1 MKGKRRIFSVFIAFC
16 IIFTLM
22 PIGASGSSVQQLYWI
37 YSGNCSA
44 DSNGKIIANDADNFY
59 AHKKISVDRS
69 NDSRYGYFAYK
80 SGTDYY
86 AVKSVEITDNTG
98 NYKISSY
105 DDDNEYEYIISC
117 TKHGSCTFRA
127 TLGNITY
134 EINAGFELP
143 YTGAYNSIVC
153 TEDAYLD
160 GKFHFETGPKDSD
173 GNSYFYLIMQCQNYA
188 AGSVKASAG
197 RYGDSGWK
205 PKKIKGLEF
214 GDVEVKY
221 ISGSRYYVSKVTV
234 TKEFQSPYNSNNR
247 YTIGF
252 SVKSSNMDLGT
263 HSMQIYDSR
272 EIEKDSRLY
281 WFYDSEVDVADDGL
295 VNLTVSYLNSLD
307 KAACRVLERN
317 SVNNERVTGYF
328 AVRKDTGYY
337 AVNVGDGA
345 VLSTDK
351 FEIGKI
357 GRDNYP
363 NSDFAY
369 YVRFL
374 KFGTSKFT
382 TWYMGKEYSINLT
395 ASLPPVGLYSN
406 EERTADSYLDGEF
419 HFTDGPK
426 DSSGN
431 SYFYLIADDYG
442 YEVDQV
448 KGYICEHNEENRA
461 ASMDGISV
469 GEAYRLDEDYIT
481 CRITV
486 SEQYRETSSQS
497 GYYIGLKYGNTNEYN
512 ADWIHIYDSMEYP
525 KDRQLYWFDRWSVNI
540 NEQGIVTPDEKRNIN
555 ELAVRKIMLERL
567 KNSNYGYFA
576 VKDGDNYRAVK
587 NVNSL
592 DNSDIMFADIG
603 NSDNGNSSDSN
614 EYLYGL
620 KCMKIGEYK
629 GQFSYSENGNEY
641 RLSMVAVLPESGAYA
656 TSERNA
662 ESFLND
668 EFHFADAAE
677 KSPDGSTA
685 YFYVITRD
693 YDVDININK
702 TKVVVSDSYNGEDGV
717 KGISAGKVEK
727 FTAADGKSYF
737 RCKIA
742 VTSDYKQKEYGRIF
756 ISFEEDRRHDVIS
769 IRIGDSAEYPQKQQL
784 YSFRYWSVDIGE
796 DGLLTMSSD
805 NDYDDMETLDDIA
818 ERVYTSSE
826 KKDNMYECC
835 FAVKKGDSYYAVNNL
850 EALNSDNISIEKD
863 EENAYRYYIR
873 WTEFG
878 IYTLKAEYEGSEY
891 MFNIV
896 VGLPELGVYSSP
908 VREESSYL
916 YKEFHFAD
924 AQVTDE
930 NGAVF
935 YLIGQTGGTDP
946 ADIKVTVQKG
956 IEGIIV
962 GEPQEYTETQE
973 SKDYF
978 ICPVTI
984 TRDYRYSGR
993 GVEFNCT
1000 AKWGSNVWIR
1010 IYDSSE
1016 YSPDRQ
1022 LYMFEGGGVDI
1033 CEDGMLK
1040 AREGYSINFDEEAQR
1055 MERTDNNSDRM
1066 YGYFAVKKNGNYYAV
1081 DNLTASDNNNVKI
1094 KKDYE
1099 VKNGYRYVIDW
1110 SQFGAY
1116 TLNAEYEG
1124 SEYMFNLSV
1133 DLPEIAFYNE
1143 PVRDAEN
1150 YLDGELHYID
1160 AADTNESGSEAYF
1173 YLIAS
1178 AYGYDINDTSVAIR
1192 ERNDDYD
1199 WVEKNVPGI
1208 SISEPRY
1215 LDDSHK
1221 YCVWTIIVSKDYK
1234 GDRSNSAMR
1243 DDFGYNNRKP
1253 NNYFSF
1259 LISYKDEDGYSDSES
1274 IRASVY
1280 DSMEIADD
1288 QILYWFDKDYADTD
1302 DSKKIISKGYYYYAE
1317 KALFPSETVDA
1328 ALYKNGKREGWFAV
1342 KTDEG
1347 EYYAVDNV
1355 EVTDNANIKLN
1366 YDGNRY
1372 TVKWSD
1378 FGDYRFTAVYEDKE
1392 YKQNLFL
1399 HVPDTGFFSSEDVS
1413 EKTYLDG
1420 EFHFITSDNKSAD
1433 GKEAYFYLIGGEGYK
1448 YYYPAFIDDNDK
1460 PVQSDGICFELLPG
1474 STYQKQVWKVTVTS
1488 DYRTGYYS
1496 ARQIGW
1502 FSESGYLRK
1511 TEEINIYDSTEVP
1524 EEEQLY
1530 WFSDYEVRIRQD
1542 ADGRLESEDE
1552 NCTLDEC
1559 ANRILRTS
1567 HNNEAGYFAIKKGKN
1582 EYYAVDSVKAEGF
1595 TVGKNKITG
1604 LYIVN
1609 RPGIGEYYCS
1619 AVDSTDGREY
1629 RMKVIFKL
1637 PDSGFYS
1644 SINEQSSDTFLGSF
1658 DYNTS
1663 LVKAFYYICP
1673 EEDFDSIGTDNI
1685 NAEILKADSENDET
1699 VDGLRI
1705 GEKGSIDKGGNTYYY
1720 WKIEVA
1726 DSYSFNREIR
1736 LNFSFRENTAQ
1747 SEPIKVLGPVECGD
1761 VDTNGTVDFVDALWL
1776 KRHVAK
1782 WNGYSDIYMKSADV
1796 NNDGKADEADVMIL
1810 ERYLAGWE
1818 EYRNLPYKAE

>member
-1 MKGKRRIFSVFIAFC
+1 M
-16 IIFTLM
+16 
-22 PIGASGSSVQQLYWI
+22 
-37 YSGNCSA
+37 
-44 DSNGKIIANDADNFY
+44 
-59 AHKKISVDRS
+59 
-69 NDSRYGYFAYK
+69 
-80 SGTDYY
+80 
-86 AVKSVEITDNTG
+86 KSVEITDNTG

-173 GNSYFYLIMQCQNYA
+173 GNSYFYLIMQCQNYV

-221 ISGSRYYVSKVTV
+221 ISGSRCYVSKVTV

-891 MFNIV
+891 MFN
-896 VGLPELGVYSSP
+896 
-908 VREESSYL
+908 
-916 YKEFHFAD
+916 
-924 AQVTDE
+924 
-930 NGAVF
+930 
-935 YLIGQTGGTDP
+935 
-946 ADIKVTVQKG
+946 
-956 IEGIIV
+956 
-962 GEPQEYTETQE
+962 
-973 SKDYF
+973 
-978 ICPVTI
+978 
-984 TRDYRYSGR
+984 
-993 GVEFNCT
+993 
-1000 AKWGSNVWIR
+1000 
-1010 IYDSSE
+1010 
-1016 YSPDRQ
+1016 
-1022 LYMFEGGGVDI
+1022 
-1033 CEDGMLK
+1033 
-1040 AREGYSINFDEEAQR
+1040 
-1055 MERTDNNSDRM
+1055 
-1066 YGYFAVKKNGNYYAV
+1066 
-1081 DNLTASDNNNVKI
+1081 
-1094 KKDYE
+1094 
-1099 VKNGYRYVIDW
+1099 
-1110 SQFGAY
+1110 
-1116 TLNAEYEG
+1116 
-1124 SEYMFNLSV
+1124 LSV

-1178 AYGYDINDTSVAIR
+1178 AYGYDINDISVAIR

-1274 IRASVY
+1274 IHASVY

-1567 HNNEAGYFAIKKGKN
+1567 HNNEAGYFAIKKGEN

-1595 TVGKNKITG
+1595 TVGKNKTTG

-1609 RPGIGEYYCS
+1609 RLGIGEYYCS